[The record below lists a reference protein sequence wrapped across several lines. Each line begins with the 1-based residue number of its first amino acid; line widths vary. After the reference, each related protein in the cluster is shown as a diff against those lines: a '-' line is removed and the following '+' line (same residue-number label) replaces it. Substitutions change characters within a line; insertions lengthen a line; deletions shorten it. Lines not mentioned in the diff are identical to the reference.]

1 MVAVSGIGKQ
11 IQIIIFPSVMTGRW
25 QHIAD
30 IDWTLL
36 SVSHTILYTKT
47 SPSQPPIPILILI
60 RAREGEQHL
69 MLFPLKSKREV

>member
-11 IQIIIFPSVMTGRW
+11 IQIIILPDVMTGRW

-36 SVSHTILYTKT
+36 SVSHTK
-47 SPSQPPIPILILI
+47 PPPHYL
-60 RAREGEQHL
+60 QY
-69 MLFPLKSKREV
+69 PY